1 MKKIINFIL
10 SLFICSTAISC
21 GNEVPLELKEAT
33 VAEGICK
40 LFVEKKY
47 EAAFTRMNESYR
59 AGTTLEKFQSEIE
72 TYFADATEIKK
83 NKMELIDE
91 NNSFYSILCSLKT
104 NGGNKYCNYIFSK
117 GNLFPVGVNFLSE
130 KPKITKNENSTTDFP
145 TVKSGDF
152 DLTLALGEDSL
163 KDLCS
168 DYFKLGCGIYGY
180 NMETNAINH
189 KEYMEV
195 AKKHFNSCTL
205 TNLMKPVYV
214 LSEYDSIDNFE
225 SGNSEPVFNFQVI
238 EDTLKWCK
246 ENNVQMRGHTLVWH
260 TQAPRWF
267 FCQGYDSSNNL
278 VGREEMIDRLD
289 SFTKQYMGYVQD
301 NFPGV
306 VYCWDVVN
314 EAVDP
319 SKGDKN
325 TNFMC
330 RIVNDN
336 QENYWY
342 STIGPD
348 YPEVAFKIARK
359 YAAEGVKLFYNDYGT
374 VDKTK
379 RKYIYNLCKDLKE
392 KGLIDGIGMQSYW
405 DMKNPK
411 LEDIKEAIELYASL
425 DVEIQ
430 LTEWSMSAKE
440 VSEKGFAEQAER
452 YASIFRLL
460 KQLDTQGGGNA
471 NITCV
476 SFFGVMDGYTLY
488 GNDTTNSRLF
498 DKDLQPKPVFYSVSD
513 TFKMFY

>member
-1 MKKIINFIL
+1 MKKIINCIL
-10 SLFICSTAISC
+10 SILLCSTVISC
-21 GNEVPLELKEAT
+21 GNDKVKELKEAT
-33 VAEGICK
+33 VADGICK

-59 AGTTLEKFQSEIE
+59 TGTSLEKFQSEIE
-72 TYFADATEIKK
+72 ANFSKVSEIKK
-83 NKMELIDE
+83 NKIELIDE
-91 NNSFYSILCSLKT
+91 NNSFYSILCSLQT
-104 NGGNKYCNYIFSK
+104 NNGKKICNFIFSK
-117 GNLFPVGVNFLSE
+117 GNVFPVGMEFLSE
-130 KPKITKNENSTTDFP
+130 KPKISKNKKVKNDFP

-189 KEYMEV
+189 KQYMEV

-205 TNLMKPVYV
+205 TNLMKPVYI
-214 LSEYDSIDNFE
+214 LNEKQSIQKYQNE
-225 SGNSEPVFNFQVI
+225 KSEPVLNFEI
-238 EDTLKWCK
+238 IDETLNWCK

-267 FCQGYDSSNNL
+267 FCKGYNSANEL
-278 VGREEMIDRLD
+278 VGRQEMIERLE
-289 SFTKQYMGYVQD
+289 SFTKQYMGYVQEKY
-301 NFPGV
+301 PRV

-330 RIVNDN
+330 RIENDN

-342 STIGPD
+342 STIGKD
-348 YPEVAFKIARK
+348 YPELAFKIARK
-359 YAAEGVKLFYNDYGT
+359 YATDGVKLFYNDYGT

-392 KGLIDGIGMQSYW
+392 KGLIDGIGMQGYW

-411 LEDIKEAIELYASL
+411 LEDIKETIELYASL

-430 LTEWSMSAKE
+430 LTEWSMSAPE
-440 VSEKGFAEQAER
+440 VSDKGFAEQAER

-460 KQLDTQGGGNA
+460 KQLDTQGGGKA

-488 GNDTTNSRLF
+488 GNDATNSRLF
-498 DKDLQPKPVFYSVSD
+498 NKDLQPKPVFYSISD

>member
-1 MKKIINFIL
+1 MRFYMKKIINFIL
-10 SLFICSTAISC
+10 SLLICSTAISC

-104 NGGNKYCNYIFSK
+104 DGGNKYCNFIFSK

-130 KPKITKNENSTTDFP
+130 KPKITKNENSKKDFP

-225 SGNSEPVFNFQVI
+225 SGNSEPVLNFQII

-260 TQAPRWF
+260 TQAPKWF
-267 FCQGYDSSNNL
+267 FCQGYDSSNDL
-278 VGREEMIDRLD
+278 VGREEMIGRLD

-359 YAAEGVKLFYNDYGT
+359 YAADGVKLFYNDYGT

-379 RKYIYNLCKDLKE
+379 RNYIYNLCKDLKE

-440 VSEKGFAEQAER
+440 VSDKGFAE
-452 YASIFRLL
+452 
-460 KQLDTQGGGNA
+460 
-471 NITCV
+471 
-476 SFFGVMDGYTLY
+476 
-488 GNDTTNSRLF
+488 
-498 DKDLQPKPVFYSVSD
+498 
-513 TFKMFY
+513 